1 MRSLAC
7 RRGVTLLE
15 LMLVLVQLVAFAAV
29 LHALVRLAAGQANGA
44 LRRAAAGRDQVT
56 VWALTARELGHA
68 EASDVTVPAY
78 TTVEFDRPVAEGPVC
93 ASAASAVTVRSEHG
107 GVLRLPTAG
116 RDRLLVREPTVD
128 GVWLWRGIVS
138 VGVANCPDGMP
149 AIVIGIDT
157 PIPAAGFARV
167 MEPVRL
173 RSYRS
178 GGAHA
183 LGLEGRSDGATIQP
197 LAGPLDSNAFHAAVG
212 GNLLHLSL
220 SRDPLA
226 PMHLSFWL
234 GTSP

>member
-1 MRSLAC
+1 MRPLAD
-7 RRGVTLLE
+7 RRGVTLVE

-44 LRRAAAGRDQVT
+44 LRRAAAGRDQVA

-68 EASDVTVPAY
+68 EASDVAVPAR

-93 ASAASAVTVRSEHG
+93 TSGASAVTVRSDHA
-107 GVLRLPTAG
+107 GVLRMPAAG
-116 RDRLLVREPTVD
+116 RDRLLVRDPAVEGEWV
-128 GVWLWRGIVS
+128 GRGIVS

-149 AIVIGIDT
+149 AIVIGIDA

-178 GGAHA
+178 GGDYA
-183 LGLEGRSDGATIQP
+183 LGLEGRAGGATIQP
-197 LAGPLDSNAFHAAVG
+197 LAGPLDSNAFHAALSG
-212 GNLLHLSL
+212 DLLRITL
-220 SRDPLA
+220 SRVPLV
-226 PMHLSFWL
+226 PMHLGL
-234 GTSP
+234 PLRPSP